1 MSIHIVLLFISLFTL
16 HSYSADQP
24 IDADRDIELLIL
36 DEQLE
41 GVPKKNIPIDYEQ
54 EGIDKNQILVIRV
67 AQILQ
72 QHCAEQKQAPDHEI
86 MQDQALE

>member
-16 HSYSADQP
+16 HGYSADQP